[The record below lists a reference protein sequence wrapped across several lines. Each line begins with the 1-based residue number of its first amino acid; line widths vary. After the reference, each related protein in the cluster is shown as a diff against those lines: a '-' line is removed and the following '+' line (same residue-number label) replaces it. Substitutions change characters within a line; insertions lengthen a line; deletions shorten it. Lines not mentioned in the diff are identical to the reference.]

1 MTATTAQ
8 QIIDG
13 TLPASA
19 AIGRPDLYP
28 ELSRNRFLGTSHKV
42 EAGET
47 VGALTAV
54 LYMQP
59 ASVSGREACAGRSQ
73 GCTDSCLAE
82 SVGRMSMTGSQR
94 ARRRR
99 HAAFFSDRN
108 AFLAQLSDEIA
119 RHAHSAVRQGKTAAV
134 RLNGTTDLPWHR
146 MRFIDNAGQLWS
158 SLHEAHPTVTFYEY
172 TKLPLGIAS
181 KNLPTN
187 LHLTFS
193 YSERPD
199 AEQRATQYLAAGHN
213 VAMVAH
219 IKRHAVPDTVS
230 LGGHIWPTVDG
241 DLHDARFTDPPGS
254 VVVLA
259 AKGRAKRDTTGF
271 VRNIERTAA

>member
-1 MTATTAQ
+1 MITAKR
-8 QIIDG
+8 IIDG
-13 TLPASA
+13 ELSAAS

-28 ELSRNRFLGTSHKV
+28 ELSRNRFLGTSYKI
-42 EAGET
+42 EAGEN
-47 VGALTAV
+47 VDILTAV

-59 ASVSGREACAGRSQ
+59 AKVSGRESCAGRSQ
-73 GCTDSCLAE
+73 GCTDACLAE
-82 SVGRMSMTGSQR
+82 SVGRMSMTNAQK

-108 AFLAQLSDEIA
+108 AFLADLSVEIA
-119 RHAHSAVRQGKTAAV
+119 RHERRAKRQGKVPAI
-134 RLNGTTDLPWHR
+134 RLNGTTDLPFHR
-146 MRFIDNAGQLWS
+146 MRFIDHEGRLHA
-158 SLHEAHPTVTFYEY
+158 SLHEAHPSVRFYEY
-172 TKLPLGIAS
+172 TKLPLRIAA
-181 KNLPTN
+181 KNLPPN

-219 IKRHAVPDTVS
+219 IKRHAVPDTVM

-271 VRNIERTAA
+271 VRDIERAAA